1 MKFLAK
7 KDIKLVSATQHIDFA
22 AAKKI
27 HLAVAGGAS
36 ITIDGGITVQCP
48 GTITVHASKKSFMGP
63 EQGNYVLP
71 VFPQNVCV
79 ECMLAAMKSGSPF
92 SASAAA

>member
-7 KDIKLVSATQHIDFA
+7 KDVKLVSATQYIDFA

-36 ITIDGGITVQCP
+36 ITIDGGITVQCH
-48 GTITVHASKKSFMGP
+48 GTITAHASKKSFTGP
-63 EQGNYVLP
+63 EQGNYALP
-71 VFPQNVCV
+71 VFPRILCG
-79 ECMLAAMKSGSPF
+79 MHARPP
-92 SASAAA
+92 